1 MNTRILFALMG
12 CVLLAFGAAYAD
24 QGASA
29 AAHVYL
35 QVDPNISM
43 GAVDAVIDG
52 GTVQMGNI
60 AIPLIF
66 RIDANTEAV
75 ALTAQVTPLF
85 KGNDPQGQEVLPIN
99 INLSSGVVMDPDAAN
114 RMGGY
119 VPGPVTAAYVADA
132 VYTAADGS
140 EWPAQETETI
150 EFESSQN
157 GHFSQNVGI
166 KPTWNQADPEKP
178 MGEYSGFVILL
189 GSVLM

>member
-1 MNTRILFALMG
+1 MKTRTLFALMG

-43 GAVDAVIDG
+43 GAETAVMDG

-75 ALTAQVTPLF
+75 ALSAQVTPLF
-85 KGNDPQGQEVLPIN
+85 KGNDPLSEVAPIA

-114 RMGGY
+114 RVGGY
-119 VPGPVTAAYVADA
+119 VGPVTAEYLAGVD
-132 VYTAADGS
+132 YTAADGS
-140 EWPAQETETI
+140 VWPAQETEAI
-150 EFESSQN
+150 VFESSQN
-157 GHFSQNVGI
+157 AHFSQNVEI

-178 MGEYSGFVILL
+178 MGEYSGFVILY
-189 GSVLM
+189 GSVVM